1 MKGVMMNK
9 KPKYSHVIWDWNGTL
24 FNDVAW
30 GIQTVNQLLYDRRLN
45 TLNSLAEYHNVF
57 GFPIVEYYKKVGFDL
72 EAESFAD
79 IAEEYIRLYHSQNSG
94 NCILFENAEKVLNEI
109 QSHKI
114 KQIILSASEINNLLS
129 QLNEFDINS
138 YFDEILGIS
147 DIYAKSKVEIG
158 LDYIARKDVEKC
170 IVIGDTQHDY
180 EVSKALG
187 ADCLLICRGHQ
198 SKETLAKCG
207 VPVLHDITEV
217 IDYLG

>member
-1 MKGVMMNK
+1 MMNK

-24 FNDVAW
+24 FNDVDW
-30 GIQTVNQLLYDRRLN
+30 CIQTVNQLLEARKLN
-45 TLNSLAEYHNVF
+45 TLKSLSEYHNVF
-57 GFPIVEYYKKVGFDL
+57 CFPIIDYYKKIGFDL
-72 EAESFAD
+72 EAESFED
-79 IAEEYIRLYHSQNSG
+79 MAEVYMRLYHSQNSG
-94 NCILFENAEKVLNEI
+94 NCSLFENTEEVLKDI
-109 QSHKI
+109 QRHKI

-147 DIYAKSKVEIG
+147 DIYAKSKLEVG
-158 LDYIARKDVEKC
+158 LEYIARQDVEKC

-198 SKETLAKCG
+198 SKETLSKCG

-217 IDYLG
+217 IEYLV